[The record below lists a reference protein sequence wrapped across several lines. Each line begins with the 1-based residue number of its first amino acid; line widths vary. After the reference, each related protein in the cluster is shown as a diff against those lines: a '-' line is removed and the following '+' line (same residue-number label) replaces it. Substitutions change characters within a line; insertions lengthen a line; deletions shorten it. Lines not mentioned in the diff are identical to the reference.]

1 MLDEVM
7 IEVRLRVGYQPFLL
21 ELQLVQEEHE
31 HDTD

>member
-1 MLDEVM
+1 MV
-7 IEVRLRVGYQPFLL
+7 EVRVGVGYQPFLL